1 MFKVG
6 DRVRCLCHWQTG
18 TIDEVKTDYYVR
30 VLWDHYASKW
40 KEGSWIDTCVLE
52 QFGESTVMYE
62 ELDKRIAELET
73 ELKRLKRNKSEKI
86 AYNTTPRRNSII
98 VSDHKNYECPTD
110 PTVHIVGVKDDLPSL
125 TLSSGGVVGWNSNQR
140 SQVLSDS
147 YINHRVLTEE
157 QTIEVYKFIVS
168 LVDRQPTVR

>member
-6 DRVRCLCHWQTG
+6 DKVRCLCHWQTG

-40 KEGSWIDTCVLE
+40 KEGSWIDTCVLKP
-52 QFGESTVMYE
+52 FGESTVMYE

-73 ELKRLKRNKSEKI
+73 ELKCLKQNKSEKI

-98 VSDHKNYECPTD
+98 VSDHKNYECSTD

-125 TLSSGGVVGWNSNQR
+125 TLGSGGVVGWNSNQR

-168 LVDRQPTVR
+168 LVDRQPTVG